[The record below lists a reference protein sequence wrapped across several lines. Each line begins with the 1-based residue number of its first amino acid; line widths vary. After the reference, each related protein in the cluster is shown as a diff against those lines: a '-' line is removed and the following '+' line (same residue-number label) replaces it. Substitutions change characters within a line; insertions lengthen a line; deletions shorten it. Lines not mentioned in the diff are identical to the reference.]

1 MKIKAICSLFVVG
14 LLMPLLGCNPE
25 PKSDTQRANL
35 RDDSDVT
42 LRRFTREDASLQEFL
57 DKAAGYV
64 MFPSVGKAGLGVGG
78 AYGRGVVYE
87 GSSVT
92 GFATLTQASLGLQ
105 AGAQDFSEIVVFGTR
120 EAMNKFKDG
129 KFEFGANASAVIIK
143 AGAASNTSFREG
155 VAVFTATKGGAMF
168 ELSLSGQK
176 LRYAPNEG
184 DIDKTETETRTET
197 RTETSR

>member
-1 MKIKAICSLFVVG
+1 MKIKAIGSLFVIG

-42 LRRFTREDASLQEFL
+42 LRRFEREDPSLREFL
-57 DKAAGYV
+57 DKAVGYV
-64 MFPSVGKAGLGVGG
+64 VFPSVGKAGFGVGG
-78 AYGRGVVYE
+78 AYGRGVVYD
-87 GSSVT
+87 GSNTT

-176 LRYAPNEG
+176 LRYAPTEG
-184 DIDKTETETRTET
+184 DIDKTETSTET